1 MITVE
6 EATPSPE
13 PTYRPSLADLSRNAS
28 VISTSSSSED
38 THGGQGLLNTPGPS
52 RPRPL
57 RTFSSPRSRS
67 PGGPTTPR
75 STRPP
80 AYLTRELGLPDD
92 HPQVQAQQH
101 SRSRNASKSKSR
113 TRSRSAGRPS
123 ADDYDFG
130 QILGEGSYST
140 VRPSPE
146 CAIDVVLTDST
157 RFDNRCSKPLIVLPD
172 RSTLSRLSTRAIS
185 SVTISCRQPM
195 LRRTPSSGFDP
206 AILASFASTLLFTT
220 NGLFVR
226 VTFSSLRIIHRCF
239 CIRERQW

>member
-13 PTYRPSLADLSRNAS
+13 PAYRPTLADLSRNAS

-38 THGGQGLLNTPGPS
+38 NSHPNLLSTPGPS

-75 STRPP
+75 SSRPP

-92 HPQVQAQQH
+92 HPQVQAQQA
-101 SRSRNASKSKSR
+101 RSRAPSKSKSR

-130 QILGEGSYST
+130 KILGEGSYST
-140 VRPSPE
+140 VSLFVHTNF
-146 CAIDVVLTDST
+146 AAK
-157 RFDNRCSKPLIVLPD
+157 FKPTSRYYKLHITARVNN
-172 RSTLSRLSTRAIS
+172 TQSRLSTRAI
-185 SVTISCRQPM
+185 
-195 LRRTPSSGFDP
+195 
-206 AILASFASTLLFTT
+206 
-220 NGLFVR
+220 
-226 VTFSSLRIIHRCF
+226 
-239 CIRERQW
+239 

>member
-13 PTYRPSLADLSRNAS
+13 PAYRPTLADLSRNAS

-38 THGGQGLLNTPGPS
+38 NSHPNLLSTPGPS

-92 HPQVQAQQH
+92 HPQVQAQQA
-101 SRSRNASKSKSR
+101 RSRAPSKSKSR

-130 QILGEGSYST
+130 KILGEGSYST
-140 VRPSPE
+140 V
-146 CAIDVVLTDST
+146 
-157 RFDNRCSKPLIVLPD
+157 
-172 RSTLSRLSTRAIS
+172 
-185 SVTISCRQPM
+185 
-195 LRRTPSSGFDP
+195 
-206 AILASFASTLLFTT
+206 
-220 NGLFVR
+220 
-226 VTFSSLRIIHRCF
+226 SLRSSQTLRQNSNPSLGITSYTSRHGST
-239 CIRERQW
+239 IRDQDYRQEPSNPPQ